1 MLGRALAVLRSGYFG
16 SKPGAS
22 NSHWDSP
29 SHCSG
34 PATTA
39 AVHLLPH
46 GLNDACPLLDAG
58 WGGCRFLPA
67 KRARSS
73 SGAQLNAQST
83 ACACV
88 CAVRVHVYLPLTDTL
103 RKPLMR
109 KHVLR
114 NPGFCPGHCKL
125 TSPGKNESKSCAACD
140 SSPTRS
146 VTGCSVTHK
155 QGDCG
160 RQVYQAC
167 GRCLHHLCIFII
179 Y

>member
-1 MLGRALAVLRSGYFG
+1 MAISAQSPELQIHTGIVPPIVSARPPQRLCTCSHMG
-16 SKPGAS
+16 STM
-22 NSHWDSP
+22 
-29 SHCSG
+29 
-34 PATTA
+34 PA
-39 AVHLLPH
+39 
-46 GLNDACPLLDAG
+46 PLLDSG

-88 CAVRVHVYLPLTDTL
+88 CAVCACCVCAVRVHVYLTLTDTPC
-103 RKPLMR
+103 KPLMR

-140 SSPTRS
+140 SSPTLS
-146 VTGCSVTHK
+146 ITGCSVTHK

-167 GRCLHHLCIFII
+167 GRCLHLCVFII